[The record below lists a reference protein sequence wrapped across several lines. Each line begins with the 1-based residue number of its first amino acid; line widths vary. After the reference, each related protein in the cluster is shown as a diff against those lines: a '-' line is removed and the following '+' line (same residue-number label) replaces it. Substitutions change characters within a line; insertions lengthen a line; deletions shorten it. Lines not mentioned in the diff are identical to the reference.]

1 MKGLYKIAA
10 ATPRL
15 YLGNAAANADEMT
28 RLARKAAESGV
39 STIAFPELCITGYSC
54 GDLFFRDDVLSAAD
68 RALEDFAKQTADL
81 PIVSVVGFPQR
92 DGNCIFNA
100 AAVTHSGK
108 IVGVVRKRHL
118 PTYREYYE
126 ARQFTPAPEA
136 EPPKIFDAGGL
147 RFCVEIC
154 EDLWATVPPS
164 SIVAASGIDVVF
176 NLSAS
181 TDYLGKSARRRE
193 MVRQQSLRLG
203 CAYAMACAGI
213 GESSSDAV
221 FGGDSMIAVG
231 GRIAADNGLFAGEPS
246 VVEAVVDVDAFRFRR
261 RSATSLAAANS
272 AAEVVTIDAKLPD
285 AEPDVVSRSP
295 FIDEFGE
302 PDWHRGILA
311 IQAAALARRMKS
323 AHSQK
328 LVVGVSG
335 GADSAL
341 ALLGAAAA
349 LDRLQLP
356 RANLIAVVMP
366 GFGSSDATQKTAATL
381 GRAVGATQR
390 TINIKESCKRHLAD
404 IGHDEETHDI
414 AYENVQARM
423 RTMVLMDIANMERAL
438 VVGTGDLSEI
448 ALGWNTYNG
457 DHMSMYQLNCSVP
470 KTMVLGALKL
480 VAEESK
486 EPLRSLLVGIAC
498 APITPELVPGAAA
511 NDSEARLGPYEL
523 HDFFLFHY
531 LANGADADKMLALA
545 RVAFKDAYPDKT
557 IAKTHQTFLHRFR
570 QSQYKR
576 NCVPDGPKITL
587 SLSPRAD
594 WRMPSD
600 I

>member
-1 MKGLYKIAA
+1 MA
-10 ATPRL
+10 
-15 YLGNAAANADEMT
+15 

-39 STIAFPELCITGYSC
+39 AAIVFPELCVTGYTC
-54 GDLFFRDDVLSAAD
+54 GDVFFRDDALSAAES
-68 RALEDFAKQTADL
+68 ALAAFVRETADL
-81 PIVSVVGFPQR
+81 PLVSVVGFPQR
-92 DGNCIFNA
+92 DGSCIFNA
-100 AAVTHSGK
+100 AAVVQGGEV
-108 IVGVVRKRHL
+108 VGVVRKRHL

-126 ARQFTPAPEA
+126 ARQFTSAPDA
-136 EPPKIFDAGGL
+136 EPPKVFDAGGL

-154 EDLWATVPPS
+154 EDLWAAVPPS
-164 SIVAASGIDVVF
+164 SIAAGSGVDVVF

-203 CAYAMACAGI
+203 CAYAMACAGM

-231 GRIAADNGLFAGEPS
+231 GRIAADAGLFAGEPS
-246 VVEAVVDVDAFRFRR
+246 VVETVVDVGALRYRR
-261 RSATSLAAANS
+261 RSATSLASATS
-272 AAEVVTIDAKLPD
+272 AAEVVSIEAKLPD
-285 AEPDVVSRSP
+285 AVPDAVSRSP

-311 IQAAALARRMKS
+311 IQSAALARRMES

-349 LDRLQLP
+349 LDRLGLP
-356 RANLIAVVMP
+356 RANLVAVVMP
-366 GFGSSDATQKTAATL
+366 GFGSSGKTQQAAQEL
-381 GRAVGATQR
+381 GRAVGATCR
-390 TINIKESCKRHLAD
+390 VVDICESCRRHLAD
-404 IGHDEETHDI
+404 IGHDETTHDI

-423 RTMVLMDIANMERAL
+423 RTMVLMDVANMESAL

-457 DHMSMYQLNCSVP
+457 DHMSMYQINCSVP
-470 KTMVLGALKL
+470 KTMVLGALKQL
-480 VAEESK
+480 ADESP
-486 EPLRSLLVGIAC
+486 EPLRSLLAGIAS

-523 HDFFLFHY
+523 HDFFLFHF
-531 LANGADADKMLALA
+531 LANGADAEKLLALA
-545 RVAFKDAYPDKT
+545 RVAFKGAYPDET
-557 IAKTHQTFLHRFR
+557 IAKTHQTFLRRFR

-576 NCVPDGPKITL
+576 NCVPDGPKISL

-600 I
+600 IAVLHTTPDTFS